1 MSANPIDSLIDE
13 IFVEINQNL
22 RKLISKAGAPNPLEI
37 YQAVQD
43 PVVSA
48 FKIWDQQATAAA
60 NSDSTLDAAK
70 KKEYIEERHRLL
82 YKKIALITHP
92 DRISSSQSRAPRQE
106 YLDNMK
112 VLALRFNNPSNF
124 YAQAHAALEANKDLP
139 SLQTAFSGQNRQFQH
154 SLRTILLAKLFGI
167 LYEYYR
173 YPLWAQYLVYWL
185 QCTFNIAL
193 VLAVLLLVGNLVAFV
208 LGDLADLLYFTRDLR
223 QICIGRE
230 NYYEAVD
237 ASVSDTELADYYRK
251 ELAES
256 TESDLQQESN
266 ESIFKIAAA
275 KKGHLFRDA
284 QDARKILIQEYA
296 HGIWGWQHMKI
307 VTHALFLGTVKPST
321 GVLSQLIVGARI
333 LVFIPFLLFDSVT
346 QALNILLVY
355 LLLALLI
362 PALILKIAFTM
373 FLLSPLY
380 LYDAWKSYVAPPPS
394 AAGAPSTDGALAL
407 LPHKK
412 AFESNSLTRLSQ
424 GLSLFGW
431 RTASSASSEIGTE
444 SAALACC

>member
-154 SLRTILLAKLFGI
+154 SLRTILLAKLYGI

-193 VLAVLLLVGNLVAFV
+193 VLAVLLLVGSLVAFV

-230 NYYEAVD
+230 NYYEAV
-237 ASVSDTELADYYRK
+237 E
-251 ELAES
+251 
-256 TESDLQQESN
+256 N
-266 ESIFKIAAA
+266 
-275 KKGHLFRDA
+275 G
-284 QDARKILIQEYA
+284 
-296 HGIWGWQHMKI
+296 
-307 VTHALFLGTVKPST
+307 
-321 GVLSQLIVGARI
+321 
-333 LVFIPFLLFDSVT
+333 
-346 QALNILLVY
+346 
-355 LLLALLI
+355 
-362 PALILKIAFTM
+362 
-373 FLLSPLY
+373 
-380 LYDAWKSYVAPPPS
+380 
-394 AAGAPSTDGALAL
+394 
-407 LPHKK
+407 
-412 AFESNSLTRLSQ
+412 
-424 GLSLFGW
+424 
-431 RTASSASSEIGTE
+431 
-444 SAALACC
+444 